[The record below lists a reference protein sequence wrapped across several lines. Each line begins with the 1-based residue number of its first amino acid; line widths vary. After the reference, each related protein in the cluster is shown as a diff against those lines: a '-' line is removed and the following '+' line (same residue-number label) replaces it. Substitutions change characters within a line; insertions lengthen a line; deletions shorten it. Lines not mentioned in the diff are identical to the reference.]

1 MPTTNLLSAPI
12 DASAWERALYAF
24 LAEKEKRS
32 GSRRTVESYS
42 RMLQH
47 FFGRIGKTPDQVTS
61 PDVLAWA
68 HGIGLS
74 GREPSSVTVGART
87 ACLSSFYKFLIRMGT
102 MTANPCDA
110 VSYTHLRA
118 HETVLD

>member
-1 MPTTNLLSAPI
+1 MTTRLLTAPI

-47 FFGRIGKTPDQVTS
+47 FFGRIGKTPDN
-61 PDVLAWA
+61 
-68 HGIGLS
+68 
-74 GREPSSVTVGART
+74 
-87 ACLSSFYKFLIRMGT
+87 IR
-102 MTANPCDA
+102 
-110 VSYTHLRA
+110 
-118 HETVLD
+118 